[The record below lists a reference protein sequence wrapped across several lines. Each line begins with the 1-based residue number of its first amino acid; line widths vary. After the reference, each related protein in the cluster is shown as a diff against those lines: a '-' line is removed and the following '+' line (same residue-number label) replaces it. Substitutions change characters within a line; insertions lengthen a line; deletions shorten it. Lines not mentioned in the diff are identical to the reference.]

1 MDTRLPS
8 QLHGYHFWIPFRCFL
23 DTISASRIP
32 FLDTISLLFGY
43 HLSFTDYH
51 LDTIFGYHFRIPFL
65 DTILGYHFP
74 GFTLKRWWLSAR
86 FFYPQKFINAWV
98 SCTKLASAHPSI
110 APAQNIHRTIFWIP
124 FLDTRW
130 YQFWIPLLDT
140 IFGYHLRITWK
151 RRYHLSF
158 TDYQISKFSG
168 YHHFHFC
175 IQNCNPGTS
184 CPKGLLYRGGPR
196 KSCVS
201 SVSGPFWDP
210 ENGDTK
216 VKWLT
221 KRIQVRHFGSRIRD
235 PSRPKNN
242 SRIMTFSHVIRW
254 DFPSGDLALH

>member
-1 MDTRLPS
+1 MLRAARIAVLDTRLPS

-130 YQFWIPLLDT
+130 YQFWISLLDT

-158 TDYQISKFSG
+158 TDYQISKFSD

-175 IQNCNPGTS
+175 IQNCNPEVYRFRKRVRSHRVAGSGTRLHPERS
-184 CPKGLLYRGGPR
+184 
-196 KSCVS
+196 KSLETLPQDS
-201 SVSGPFWDP
+201 QKS
-210 ENGDTK
+210 
-216 VKWLT
+216 
-221 KRIQVRHFGSRIRD
+221 
-235 PSRPKNN
+235 
-242 SRIMTFSHVIRW
+242 
-254 DFPSGDLALH
+254 